1 MFKEELSVSIGKI
14 LMENGHKMI
23 VTKKDCVYFIKRYS
37 QELAFYI
44 RCRDRRQCHRWIE
57 VEMFFMPI
65 VIPDEEVFLSQAGI
79 CIQVFPHGN
88 CVGDKMI
95 SAGNK
100 IIALEANMAN
110 FSELVLRELEEPF
123 FPNAKF
129 PVNKIS
135 FLIYNRIKEDES
147 IRQEFVKL
155 ERDVCRLMKG
165 KKTKQAYQ
173 QCCDFLKQ
181 LPSVYF
187 EGKGVAVNPTID
199 CRRFAEQI
207 YAQNMAGA
215 CV

>member
-37 QELAFYI
+37 EMLAFYI
-44 RCRDRRQCHRWIE
+44 RCRDRRRYHRWIE
-57 VEMFFMPI
+57 VELFFMPI
-65 VIPDEEVFLSQAGI
+65 IIPNDDVFLSQAGI

-88 CVGDKMI
+88 CEGDKKI
-95 SAGNK
+95 SAGKK
-100 IIALEANMAN
+100 IIAIEENMAN

-123 FPNAKF
+123 FPNGKL
-129 PVNKIS
+129 PVNKIT

-147 IRQEFVKL
+147 IRQEFKIL
-155 ERDVCRLMKG
+155 EKDVCRLMKS

-181 LPSVYF
+181 LPSIYF
-187 EGKGVAVNPTID
+187 EGQGVTVNPAVD
-199 CRRFAEQI
+199 SRRFAEQI
-207 YAQNMAGA
+207 YAQNMLGTY
-215 CV
+215 V